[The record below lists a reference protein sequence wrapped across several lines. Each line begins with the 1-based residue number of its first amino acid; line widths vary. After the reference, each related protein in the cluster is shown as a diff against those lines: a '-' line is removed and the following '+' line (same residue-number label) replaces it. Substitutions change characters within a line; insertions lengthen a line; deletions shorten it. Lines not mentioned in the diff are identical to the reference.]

1 MLELKTGYKLDVYD
15 LTLKERDKGYI
26 GDTIED
32 CIETF
37 WNDFPYL
44 DIRVRDYLFT
54 EIKYVIYNGA
64 RVICYE
70 DVVLQDLDAKFYA
83 PLSEALNKR
92 AERVMNERLERK
104 KAKED
109 EEYKLYKKLKEK
121 YEAGKDVSEDSADT
135 DTSGDDTSE
144 I

>member
-54 EIKYVIYNGA
+54 EIKYIIYNDA

-70 DVVLQDLDAKFYA
+70 DVVLQDLDAQFYA

-92 AERVMNERLERK
+92 AERVMNERLEQK

-121 YEAGKDVSEDSADT
+121 YETDKDVHNNNADISAGGSDA
-135 DTSGDDTSE
+135 DE

>member
-44 DIRVRDYLFT
+44 DIRVKDYLFT
-54 EIKYVIYNGA
+54 KIRYVLYDGA
-64 RVICYE
+64 RIICYE
-70 DVVLQDLDAKFYA
+70 DVVLQDLDAQFYA
-83 PLSEALNKR
+83 PLQEALNKR
-92 AERVMNERLERK
+92 AERVMNERLEQK
-104 KAKED
+104 KVKED

-121 YEAGKDVSEDSADT
+121 YEIDKNVNNDNADIGI
-135 DTSGDDTSE
+135 SGDDTNE

>member
-15 LTLKERDKGYI
+15 VTLKERDKGYI
-26 GDTIED
+26 WDTIED

-70 DVVLQDLDAKFYA
+70 DVVLQDLDVQFYA

-92 AERVMNERLERK
+92 AERVMNERLEQK

-121 YEAGKDVSEDSADT
+121 YETNKDINNNNAEISADGSDT
-135 DTSGDDTSE
+135 DE